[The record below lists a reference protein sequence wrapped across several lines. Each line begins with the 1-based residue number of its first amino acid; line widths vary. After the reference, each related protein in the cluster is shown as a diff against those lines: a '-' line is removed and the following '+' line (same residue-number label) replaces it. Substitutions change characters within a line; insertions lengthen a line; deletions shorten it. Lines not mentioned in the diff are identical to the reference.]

1 MLLGIPASHAEKA
14 GWAQPSVQRAPPAS
28 ERPRHAVSRPG
39 ELDPDVQGPGLRV
52 DTSAEVPKM
61 FVDRDRARLEIVV
74 QGHAR
79 LVSDEE
85 PEMDL
90 SFVRGVL
97 DTFQLQAPE
106 PR

>member
-1 MLLGIPASHAEKA
+1 MLRKQDGPNRLYRGRRRR
-14 GWAQPSVQRAPPAS
+14 PSV
-28 ERPRHAVSRPG
+28 RHAVSRPG
-39 ELDPDVQGPGLRV
+39 ELDPNVQGPGLRV

>member
-1 MLLGIPASHAEKA
+1 MLRKQDGPNRLYRGRRRR
-14 GWAQPSVQRAPPAS
+14 PSVG
-28 ERPRHAVSRPG
+28 HAVSRPG